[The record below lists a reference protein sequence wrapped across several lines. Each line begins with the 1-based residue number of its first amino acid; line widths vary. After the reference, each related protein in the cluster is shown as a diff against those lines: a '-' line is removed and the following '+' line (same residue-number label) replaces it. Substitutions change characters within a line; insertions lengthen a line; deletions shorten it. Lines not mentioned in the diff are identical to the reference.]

1 MNKSS
6 VAVTAPQNSNSV
18 RGRAAFKEESGE
30 NGGIITRGGNVLINE
45 FLQRERRNQRDF
57 IGGNQEGPMS
67 SLENIN
73 RRVQDQDNI
82 IISNQERR

>member
-1 MNKSS
+1 MMNKSS

-45 FLQRERRNQRDF
+45 FL
-57 IGGNQEGPMS
+57 
-67 SLENIN
+67 
-73 RRVQDQDNI
+73 
-82 IISNQERR
+82 